1 MSWFTWDKK
10 NERKEYAET
19 VTEEKQPEQ
28 KKRIDPLDAVDTS
41 HVYHVVKRRLLP
53 DSWFEFEPIA
63 MDVKYHP
70 ATGSAELTI
79 QGESITLDK
88 EEFKNLRRVL
98 HAFAHDP
105 KFNEGTEGLV

>member
-1 MSWFTWDKK
+1 MTWFTWDKK

-19 VTEEKQPEQ
+19 VSEEKQQE
-28 KKRIDPLDAVDTS
+28 KRINPLDAVDTT
-41 HVYHVVKRRLLP
+41 HTYRIAKRRYL
-53 DSWFEFEPIA
+53 DSLFEFEPIA

-70 ATGSAELTI
+70 ATGSAELAI

-88 EEFKNLRRVL
+88 EEFENLRRVL

-105 KFNEGTEGLV
+105 KFNEGA